1 MGKIILAS
9 ASPRRRQ
16 ILKKAGICFEIV
28 PSPYVEEHST
38 TVFSYEFVEEL
49 AKNKALA
56 LVPFVKEETKIIGAD
71 TIVVLGEEILGKPED
86 ENGAVEMLKKLSGKT
101 HFVVTAVAV
110 VNSKTGKIKTQS
122 TTSYVEFEELT
133 ARQIRDYVE
142 RFSPLDKAGSYGI
155 QEMPKGYIKS
165 YEGSL
170 DNIIGIDAKVVKKL
184 LRSV

>member
-71 TIVVLGEEILGKPED
+71 TIVVLGDEILGKPED
-86 ENGAVEMLKKLSGKT
+86 EKGAFEMLKKLSGKT

-133 ARQIRDYVE
+133 DRQIRDYV
-142 RFSPLDKAGSYGI
+142 
-155 QEMPKGYIKS
+155 
-165 YEGSL
+165 
-170 DNIIGIDAKVVKKL
+170 
-184 LRSV
+184 